1 MIAAQLICGYMLEY
15 NTQKEKLVLPEYGRN
30 VQQMVDYCLTIEDRD
45 ERNRCARAIV
55 EIMSNLFSNQ
65 KDVDDF
71 NKMLW
76 NQLAIMSDFKLDI
89 DYPCEVIKEESLR
102 SKPERIAYKLTPI
115 RYRHYG
121 KIIEKLIG
129 IASEMPDGEERKQL
143 SLLIANHMKKLMLQA
158 NNEGVDDE
166 KIFKDLAHYSENR
179 IVLNPEECR
188 LRDYKD
194 MMQQPAQNGPG
205 KKSKKRK

>member
-1 MIAAQLICGYMLEY
+1 MEY

-102 SKPERIAYKLTPI
+102 SKPDRIAYKLTPI

-121 KIIEKLIG
+121 KTIEKLIG

-158 NNEGVDDE
+158 NNESLDDE
-166 KIFKDLAHYSENR
+166 KVFKDLAHYSENR

-194 MMQQPAQNGPG
+194 MMPQPAQNGSG